1 MADLLQNILNM
12 EKTVMY
18 INRNPNYMKILKDK
32 ELYIFGAGINGR
44 YAAHKFQKTGK
55 IWGGGTV

>member
-1 MADLLQNILNM
+1 
-12 EKTVMY
+12 MY

-44 YAAHKFQKTGK
+44 YDAHKFLTSGK
-55 IWGGGTV
+55 VVGWGLRC